1 MSGSKTKEL
10 EQLHKDRSVW
20 HVVKEGETL
29 FSIAHDYG
37 MPHWQSIWNH
47 KRNDQL
53 KVRRAEESA
62 GNLRLLKG
70 DVVFIPRL
78 NPFTIGNRKPGKHH
92 RFKIQPYKAMR
103 PIPKATATILARRC
117 ARKAYDAVEKGHV
130 GSLDSLMRASTHGA
144 YHYKFR
150 RKLSKG
156 FVMLA
161 GVSIAI
167 TVGALTGGIA
177 AGAAIGIAGGTWA
190 VKKLVDGACDM
201 GNNKRLRKYW
211 DSKEMYTTLENRLA
225 QREGRRELLRDK
237 MTEDARDCI
246 RKAVVHLRRARKLH
260 DTKLKKYA
268 IDFSDEKNLEAL
280 DCERIILHT
289 KACMK
294 FMHHLNKSRNYL
306 LPCISFGVF
315 FMDVYEEIAGNWDRE
330 RDKIEAKIVEF
341 MEKGT
346 HENCK
351 SEGKDALCYRGALN
365 RSQILAADPLLGV
378 DGKATDRAAAEHRGY
393 TGKGKYSQ
401 ISIRSIDLNEARG
414 MLIDL
419 SKVYKESV
427 SRYKTY
433 ASIAGDKGRY
443 KTFLEHVTKRY
454 EDPGIFKRIRHKY
467 RNKYR
472 STTAGEKFT
481 SLLQDGLSVGVGA
494 VGGYYLSEAVGE
506 AAKAGGKAVADQIVT
521 LSKGAAKAGVSASA
535 HALEGFTVWGVFKTG
550 AKSNMMES
558 NLLQFQGERITRAA
572 VRIFSEEGKGAK
584 KKAEKELKE
593 GAVVVEKL
601 FEKVAFHF
609 KKANSAAEKIQGLKV
624 EIGTCGQCLE
634 FAKLLYELHHQMD
647 KMERYLMAALSL
659 VVEIAAWV
667 NILTEREKEL
677 LESLAGH
684 VKTWIID
691 GIPKDWKNRG
701 VGSGHW
707 NCYRRKSHCYG
718 PYQAPQN
725 YFDEIPEEEDYDED
739 KPHKPL

>member
-1 MSGSKTKEL
+1 
-10 EQLHKDRSVW
+10 
-20 HVVKEGETL
+20 
-29 FSIAHDYG
+29 
-37 MPHWQSIWNH
+37 
-47 KRNDQL
+47 
-53 KVRRAEESA
+53 
-62 GNLRLLKG
+62 
-70 DVVFIPRL
+70 
-78 NPFTIGNRKPGKHH
+78 
-92 RFKIQPYKAMR
+92 
-103 PIPKATATILARRC
+103 
-117 ARKAYDAVEKGHV
+117 VEKGHV
-130 GSLDSLMRASTHGA
+130 GSLDSLMKASAHGA

-156 FVMLA
+156 FVALA
-161 GVSIAI
+161 GVGIAI

-190 VKKLVDGACDM
+190 VKKLVDGAFDM

-225 QREGRRELLRDK
+225 QREGRRELFRDK

-246 RKAVVHLRRARKLH
+246 RKAVVHLRQARNIH
-260 DTKLKKYA
+260 DTKLKEDF
-268 IDFSDEKNLEAL
+268 IDLSDKANLEDL
-280 DCERIILHT
+280 DCEKIILHA
-289 KACMK
+289 KASMK
-294 FMHHLNKSRNYL
+294 FMHHLNKVRNYL

-315 FMDVYEEIAGNWDRE
+315 FMDVYEEVAGNWDRE

-351 SEGKDALCYRGALN
+351 NEGKDTLCYRGALN
-365 RSQILAADPLLGV
+365 RSQILAADPMLGV

-401 ISIRSIDLNEARG
+401 ISIRSIDLNEARD

-419 SKVYKESV
+419 AKFYQGCVG
-427 SRYKTY
+427 RYKKY
-433 ASIAGDKGRY
+433 ASIAGDKRRY
-443 KTFLEHVTKRY
+443 KAFLEHVTKRY

-494 VGGYYLSEAVGE
+494 IGGYYLSEAVGE

-558 NLLQFQGERITRAA
+558 NLLHFQGERITRAA

-624 EIGTCGQCLE
+624 DIATCEQCLE
-634 FAKLLYELHHQMD
+634 FAKLLYELHHEMD
-647 KMERYLMAALSL
+647 KMERYLMAGLSL
-659 VVEIAAWV
+659 VVEITAWV
-667 NILTEREKEL
+667 NILTDREKEIL
-677 LESLAGH
+677 DTLTGP
-684 VKTWIID
+684 VKKWIIE
-691 GIPKDWKNRG
+691 GIPKDWMDKG
-701 VGSGHW
+701 AWHGHW
-707 NCYRRKSHCYG
+707 NCYLAGGHCYG
-718 PYQAPQN
+718 PHQKQQQ
-725 YFDEIPEEEDYDED
+725 YFDEEPEYDD
-739 KPHKPL
+739 TKPHKPL